1 MKPGIIE
8 RALKLA
14 ADCDSLT
21 QLKRKLQAE
30 GYEHIDQHLAGK
42 AIRRQIVE
50 RLLPT
55 GKKRRVR

>member
-8 RALKLA
+8 RALELA
-14 ADCDSLT
+14 IDCESLT
-21 QLKRKLQAE
+21 QLKHKLRAE
-30 GYEHIDQHLAGK
+30 GYELIDQHLSGK

-50 RLLPT
+50 RLRPT